1 MSIYAVLGVGGLTLF
16 GLLRQSAPHTLS
28 VIIAFMLIAFAVFYY
43 FYYMY
48 VPKVPKESET
58 NAKALITREAKE
70 PLAPKVEA
78 GPVYDVHKYPKK
90 GFGHLRMNKELEAI
104 VHSVR
109 VVRMFDRARYQ
120 ELMLTLD
127 QMQKTYMYVLGRR
140 LPHTVGVPS
149 FFDQR
154 DRALELMY
162 SFYLVTPRK
171 LKHVYGVQPFERLQE
186 AIERLFKATDTMTSV
201 LRNFVRLE
209 LKQPW
214 AYDAFVVPANR
225 MSNPSTM
232 P

>member
-1 MSIYAVLGVGGLTLF
+1 MLGVGGLALF

-43 FYYMY
+43 FYYVY
-48 VPKVPKESET
+48 IPNVPKESET
-58 NAKALITREAKE
+58 DSKGQRMPLIEREAKE

-78 GPVYDVHKYPKK
+78 GPVYNVHKYPKK

-154 DRALELMY
+154 DRVFELMY